1 MHQRQSGFTLIEIMI
16 AVVII
21 GILAA
26 ISLPAY
32 DGYVMRARLIEGHTA
47 LASAQPRLEQFWSNN
62 DRTYEGF
69 DDSTAMP
76 AAVDNFTYSLEDA
89 DRSGYTLVAT
99 GRGHAAGFT
108 FTIDQAGKRAT
119 TAVPQS
125 GGWVTNDDCWVD
137 RKGGMCSQ

>member
-32 DGYVMRARLIEGHTA
+32 EGYVMRARLLEAHTA
-47 LASAQPRLEQFWSNN
+47 LASAQPRLEQYWSNN

-69 DDSTAMP
+69 DESPDMP
-76 AAVDNFTYSLEDA
+76 AAVDNFTYTLDDA
-89 DRSGYTLVAT
+89 DRSAYTLTAT
-99 GRGHAAGFT
+99 GRAAAAGFT

-125 GGWVTNDDCWVD
+125 GGWVDNDDCWVD
-137 RKGGMCSQ
+137 RKGGACSQ